1 MFRRHSG
8 FSFQLYHGYLQVL
21 FSGTHIYHSSYNCA
35 NHIPQKRSA
44 EMVSTSS
51 SPRCSQTAF
60 FISQKLVLLSVC
72 NFAKLVKSLYWN
84 KTSQA
89 LFIASKSSFFLQS
102 CHAEFFCKRV
112 LFQRNIVFISS
123 VQCTKSCMQIFRYL
137 KDFLNGNT
145 WW

>member
-1 MFRRHSG
+1 MSRGRCSGGIPVFLFNYIMDIFR
-8 FSFQLYHGYLQVL
+8 FY

-44 EMVSTSS
+44 EIVSTSS

-102 CHAEFFCKRV
+102 CHAEF
-112 LFQRNIVFISS
+112 S
-123 VQCTKSCMQIFRYL
+123 V
-137 KDFLNGNT
+137 NGFFFSEI
-145 WW
+145 